1 MELVKV
7 AAPQIDD
14 ALVTQARE
22 TLESAAE
29 ILAGLGTHVR
39 ALRAAAGRT
48 QRDLAHTLEMK
59 PNAIERIETG
69 GNIKLDEGIAILT
82 WMYAKSGAIEV
93 APPASSGADTPS
105 DDPETAD
112 DEPGADLETADD

>member
-7 AAPQIDD
+7 AAPVIDD

-29 ILAGLGTHVR
+29 ILGDLGTYVK
-39 ALRAAAGRT
+39 ALRVAAGRT
-48 QRDLAHTLEMK
+48 QRDLAYTLKMK

-69 GNIKLDEGIAILT
+69 GNIKIDEGIAILT
-82 WMYAKSGAIEV
+82 WMSRGAAVVV
-93 APPASSGADTPS
+93 APPASSGSDTPS
-105 DDPETAD
+105 DEPETDDDETGSDPEPAD
-112 DEPGADLETADD
+112 D